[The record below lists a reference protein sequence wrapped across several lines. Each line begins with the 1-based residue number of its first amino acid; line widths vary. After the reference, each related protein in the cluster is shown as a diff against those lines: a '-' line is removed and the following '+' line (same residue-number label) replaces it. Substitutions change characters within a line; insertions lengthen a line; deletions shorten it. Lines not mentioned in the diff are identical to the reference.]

1 MNLDE
6 QKVNFYKKKVQEDR
20 VRFDRMTATE
30 SILDLKYQTDSIA
43 VTELLTDWISKA
55 KNDNQKKI
63 LTDAILSMM
72 RINSYVSTLQTVSKD
87 STLRYIDEK
96 LAHNKLVKESSIL
109 KAENEKLNK
118 MIKDYESGRF

>member
-1 MNLDE
+1 MDLDKQRE
-6 QKVNFYKKKVQEDR
+6 NFYKKKLEEDR

-63 LTDAILSMM
+63 LTDTILSMM
-72 RINSYVSTLQTVSKD
+72 RINSYVSTLQTISKD

-109 KAENEKLNK
+109 KSENEKLNK